1 MAVFGLAQKKQ
12 VQSAGE
18 LELLSATLEAL
29 TSPVFVN
36 ALTPGEEGLVY
47 LNTAFAHGI
56 RARQK
61 SDYLGKPVSSF
72 FAGQQPEGRTAIEM
86 AKNTEAAIA
95 RDGKWTGPTN
105 YVREDGTIFEVTAT
119 VTLMTLGGK
128 PYAVAQ
134 LQDMNAAEQ
143 ISRRRAEFRDLADSL
158 HGDVGASV
166 EAISRAT
173 DDLSGIV
180 ATLMHSAEET
190 SRQSQSVVSING
202 QTNNNVNTVSDA
214 TQDLASSIG
223 AIGEQVGRSTTI
235 ARDAVQQAANTQET
249 VNRLVA
255 AAERIGD
262 VIKLIQTIASQ
273 TNLLALNAT
282 IEAARAGEAGRGFAV
297 VASEVK
303 SLAQQTAKATEEIS
317 AQISDIQ
324 AATGQT
330 EAAIRAIAETIEQI
344 NEISSVIAD
353 TVDMQSGATQRISQ
367 NVALAAQGT
376 GEVSQSLQTVAD
388 VAKETT
394 MTVGQVRT
402 RIETVSDEA
411 LNLHDKV
418 RAFVERLRKEA

>member
-1 MAVFGLAQKKQ
+1 MAVFGLAKKQ
-12 VQSAGE
+12 QHQATGE
-18 LELLSATLEAL
+18 FELLTATLEAL

-56 RARQK
+56 RARHK

-72 FAGQQPEGRTAIEM
+72 FAAQQPEGRTAIEM

-105 YVREDGTIFEVTAT
+105 YVREDGTIFEVIAT

-158 HGDVGASV
+158 QGDVGASV
-166 EAISRAT
+166 DAISRAS

-202 QTNNNVNTVSDA
+202 QTNSNVTTVSEA

-330 EAAIRAIAETIEQI
+330 ESAIRAIAETIEQI
-344 NEISSVIAD
+344 NEISVVIAD
-353 TVDMQSGATQRISQ
+353 TVEMQSGATQRISQ

-376 GEVSQSLQTVAD
+376 GEVTHSLQTVAD
-388 VAKETT
+388 VARETT
-394 MTVGQVRT
+394 QTVGQVRSGL
-402 RIETVSDEA
+402 ETVSDEA